1 MRQRLA
7 TDPGAPAR
15 PARDRVAAN
24 TQAISAVGIEMIED
38 VLQTASVQEPGVR
51 YIRGALK
58 EETLQVIVIYL
69 CMM

>member
-1 MRQRLA
+1 
-7 TDPGAPAR
+7 
-15 PARDRVAAN
+15 VAAN